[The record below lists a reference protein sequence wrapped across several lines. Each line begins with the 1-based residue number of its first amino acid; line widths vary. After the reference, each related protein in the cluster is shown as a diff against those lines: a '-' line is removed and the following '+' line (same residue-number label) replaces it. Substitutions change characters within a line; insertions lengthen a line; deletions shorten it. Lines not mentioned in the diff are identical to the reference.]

1 MAPYDF
7 DMDDFLSYLIDQTN
21 LEALTEEYDNLPEEE
36 EESED

>member
-7 DMDDFLSYLIDQTN
+7 DMDDFLSYLIDEAN
-21 LEALTEEYDNLPEEE
+21 LEALTEEYNDLPEEE